1 MKLSY
6 YPGCSLHGSSK
17 EYDVSTKAV
26 CEALGI
32 QLSELEDWICCGASS
47 GHSLS
52 EILHTALPA
61 HNLKIASQTGLD
73 LLVPCAACYN
83 RLKAAKH
90 SMEES
95 RAVREEIQDIT
106 GFDSQ
111 GGTAILNLIEI
122 LRDHIGLEELQ
133 KKISRPLK
141 GLKAACY
148 YGCLLVRPKTAMAFD
163 DPEHPQAMD
172 EVVQALGGETV
183 QWSYKS
189 ECCGGSLSL
198 ARAEIVQKLV
208 DTIVESAEEAG
219 ADAIV
224 TLCPLCFENL
234 DMRQKSKDFPIFY
247 LTELL
252 GLSLGLK
259 ETGSW
264 IDKHFHDPTKM
275 LDSLRLNP

>member
-1 MKLSY
+1 MNLSY

-17 EYDVSTKAV
+17 EYDTSTKAV

-32 QLSELEDWICCGASS
+32 KLTELEDWICCGASS

-52 EILHTALPA
+52 ETLQTALPA
-61 HNLKIASQTGLD
+61 QNLKIAAKTGQD

-90 SMEES
+90 SLEEDE
-95 RAVREEIQDIT
+95 AVRLEMTEAL
-106 GFDSQ
+106 GFDGQ
-111 GGTAILNLIEI
+111 GGTAVLNLIEI
-122 LRDHIGLEELQ
+122 LRDHIGLDSLKE
-133 KKISRPLK
+133 KISRPLK
-141 GLKAACY
+141 GMKAACY
-148 YGCLLVRPKTAMAFD
+148 YGCLLVRPREAMDFD
-163 DPEHPQAMD
+163 DPEHPRAMD
-172 EVVQALGGETV
+172 DVVRALGAETV
-183 QWSYKS
+183 RWSYKS

-198 ARAEIVQKLV
+198 ARAEIVQTLV

-219 ADAIV
+219 AKAIV

-234 DMRQKSKDFPIFY
+234 DMRQKTKDFPVFY

-264 IDKHFHDPTKM
+264 ITKHFHDPTEL